1 MRDHESCTYRCF
13 YRKTRGSFTT
23 QQMSAK
29 SPPKYFL
36 DATPPEEAAIPLRLL
51 LLFSFSPSGA
61 RLQSMRLM
69 GDGEIQLESMTQLL
83 GVS

>member
-1 MRDHESCTYRCF
+1 MR
-13 YRKTRGSFTT
+13 GLLIT
-23 QQMSAK
+23 QQISAK

-36 DATPPEEAAIPLRLL
+36 DATPPEEAAISLRLL

-69 GDGEIQLESMTQLL
+69 GGGEIQLESMTQLL
-83 GVS
+83 EVS